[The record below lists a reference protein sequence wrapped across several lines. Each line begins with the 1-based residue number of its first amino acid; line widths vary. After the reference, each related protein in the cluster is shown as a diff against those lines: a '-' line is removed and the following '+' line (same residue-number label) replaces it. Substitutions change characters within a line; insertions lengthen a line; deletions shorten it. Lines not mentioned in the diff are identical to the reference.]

1 MRNLYLSN
9 LPAPYRMDFY
19 RFLYRE
25 MECEICFQDVRD
37 GVPDIPV
44 HRWNLGSLPNLLTAF
59 RPELVIAP
67 EFSAAAVLS
76 VALRKRYGCKVVTT
90 CDDSLDMIR
99 GNDFGWKHRLARHFV
114 PRQLDEII
122 LHSLDVAGW
131 YQERF
136 GKGLFMPIIA
146 DERRVR
152 PELARVLPLSAQLR
166 AGDKPVVAFVG
177 RFVGLKNIPSLIRA
191 FEPLKHRAQLVL
203 IGDGPH
209 RTALEAMAP
218 EVGDLKELLDILYA
232 IRQSLDNTIPEM
244 KKKRFLELLRERKND
259 FNYLYGH
266 QEEMFRKIAQS
277 WLSELSDEDVTEL
290 FTTYLATG
298 VFCDASDKFF
308 QTVEKQVGAY
318 MDEQRSK
325 RLAKLW
331 REKTGTQ
338 SPADWS
344 RQYSTP
350 ILCMFDDNERQKAK
364 EVFSILHKSKPTEAE
379 FTTAEEWLKAGSF
392 YDRLASAT
400 ERDKSMRERVV
411 GDFAYLLPDVDK
423 VRSYL
428 RDKASMISPY
438 EWMDNSAI
446 QAKIR
451 EMANMRYKTGGASD
465 AEKAVADLGIDEL
478 RDYVRDLIKTDMTVG
493 IAILKRQKH

>member
-131 YQERF
+131 YRERF

-177 RFVGLKNIPSLIRA
+177 RFVGLKNIPSLICA

-218 EVGDLKELLDILYA
+218 EALFPGMLAGDDLLAWYNLIDIAVLPSTQEA
-232 IRQSLDNTIPEM
+232 
-244 KKKRFLELLRERKND
+244 
-259 FNYLYGH
+259 YGAVTG
-266 QEEMFRKIAQS
+266 EALMAGAKVVV
-277 WLSELSDEDVTEL
+277 SE
-290 FTTYLATG
+290 
-298 VFCDASDKFF
+298 
-308 QTVEKQVGAY
+308 
-318 MDEQRSK
+318 
-325 RLAKLW
+325 
-331 REKTGTQ
+331 
-338 SPADWS
+338 
-344 RQYSTP
+344 
-350 ILCMFDDNERQKAK
+350 
-364 EVFSILHKSKPTEAE
+364 
-379 FTTAEEWLKAGSF
+379 KAGSA
-392 YDRLASAT
+392 DLV
-400 ERDKSMRERVV
+400 RERENGYRVPPTDIPALTDRI
-411 GDFAYLLPDVDK
+411 GRLLDEVPSG
-423 VRSYL
+423 RPLTL
-428 RDKASMISPY
+428 RENRLPY
-438 EWMDNSAI
+438 RFETC
-446 QAKIR
+446 IR
-451 EMANMRYKTGGASD
+451 E
-465 AEKAVADLGIDEL
+465 LID
-478 RDYVRDLIKTDMTVG
+478 K
-493 IAILKRQKH
+493 LKVL

>member
-122 LHSLDVAGW
+122 LHSLDVVGW

-136 GKGLFMPIIA
+136 GKGIFMPIIA

-218 EVGDLKELLDILYA
+218 EALFPGMLAGDDLLAWYNLIDIAVLPSTQEA
-232 IRQSLDNTIPEM
+232 
-244 KKKRFLELLRERKND
+244 
-259 FNYLYGH
+259 YGAVTG
-266 QEEMFRKIAQS
+266 EALMAGAKVVV
-277 WLSELSDEDVTEL
+277 SE
-290 FTTYLATG
+290 
-298 VFCDASDKFF
+298 
-308 QTVEKQVGAY
+308 
-318 MDEQRSK
+318 
-325 RLAKLW
+325 
-331 REKTGTQ
+331 
-338 SPADWS
+338 
-344 RQYSTP
+344 
-350 ILCMFDDNERQKAK
+350 
-364 EVFSILHKSKPTEAE
+364 
-379 FTTAEEWLKAGSF
+379 KAGSA
-392 YDRLASAT
+392 DLV
-400 ERDKSMRERVV
+400 RERENGYRVPPMDIPALTDRI
-411 GDFAYLLPDVDK
+411 GRLLDEVPSG
-423 VRSYL
+423 RPLTL
-428 RDKASMISPY
+428 RENRLPY
-438 EWMDNSAI
+438 RFETC
-446 QAKIR
+446 IR
-451 EMANMRYKTGGASD
+451 E
-465 AEKAVADLGIDEL
+465 LID
-478 RDYVRDLIKTDMTVG
+478 K
-493 IAILKRQKH
+493 LKVL

>member
-122 LHSLDVAGW
+122 LHSLDVVGW

-218 EVGDLKELLDILYA
+218 EALFPGMLAGDDLLAWYNLIDIAVLPSTQEA
-232 IRQSLDNTIPEM
+232 
-244 KKKRFLELLRERKND
+244 
-259 FNYLYGH
+259 YGAVTG
-266 QEEMFRKIAQS
+266 EALMAGAKVVV
-277 WLSELSDEDVTEL
+277 SE
-290 FTTYLATG
+290 
-298 VFCDASDKFF
+298 
-308 QTVEKQVGAY
+308 
-318 MDEQRSK
+318 
-325 RLAKLW
+325 
-331 REKTGTQ
+331 
-338 SPADWS
+338 
-344 RQYSTP
+344 
-350 ILCMFDDNERQKAK
+350 
-364 EVFSILHKSKPTEAE
+364 
-379 FTTAEEWLKAGSF
+379 KAGSA
-392 YDRLASAT
+392 DLV
-400 ERDKSMRERVV
+400 RERENGYRVPPMDIPALTDRI
-411 GDFAYLLPDVDK
+411 GRLLDEVPSG
-423 VRSYL
+423 RPLTL
-428 RDKASMISPY
+428 RENRLPY
-438 EWMDNSAI
+438 RFETC
-446 QAKIR
+446 IR
-451 EMANMRYKTGGASD
+451 E
-465 AEKAVADLGIDEL
+465 LID
-478 RDYVRDLIKTDMTVG
+478 K
-493 IAILKRQKH
+493 LKVL

>member
-44 HRWNLGSLPNLLTAF
+44 HRWNLGSLPNLLKAF

-218 EVGDLKELLDILYA
+218 EALFPGMLAGDDLLAWYNLIDIAVLPSTQEA
-232 IRQSLDNTIPEM
+232 
-244 KKKRFLELLRERKND
+244 
-259 FNYLYGH
+259 YGAVTG
-266 QEEMFRKIAQS
+266 EALMAGAKVVV
-277 WLSELSDEDVTEL
+277 SE
-290 FTTYLATG
+290 
-298 VFCDASDKFF
+298 
-308 QTVEKQVGAY
+308 
-318 MDEQRSK
+318 
-325 RLAKLW
+325 
-331 REKTGTQ
+331 
-338 SPADWS
+338 
-344 RQYSTP
+344 
-350 ILCMFDDNERQKAK
+350 
-364 EVFSILHKSKPTEAE
+364 
-379 FTTAEEWLKAGSF
+379 KAGSA
-392 YDRLASAT
+392 DLV
-400 ERDKSMRERVV
+400 RERENGYRVPPMDIPALTDRI
-411 GDFAYLLPDVDK
+411 GRLLDEVPSG
-423 VRSYL
+423 RPLTL
-428 RDKASMISPY
+428 RENRLPY
-438 EWMDNSAI
+438 RFETC
-446 QAKIR
+446 IR
-451 EMANMRYKTGGASD
+451 E
-465 AEKAVADLGIDEL
+465 LID
-478 RDYVRDLIKTDMTVG
+478 K
-493 IAILKRQKH
+493 LKVL

>member
-218 EVGDLKELLDILYA
+218 EAFFPGMLAGDDLLAWYNLIDIAVLPSTQEA
-232 IRQSLDNTIPEM
+232 
-244 KKKRFLELLRERKND
+244 
-259 FNYLYGH
+259 YGAVTG
-266 QEEMFRKIAQS
+266 EALMAGAKVVV
-277 WLSELSDEDVTEL
+277 SE
-290 FTTYLATG
+290 
-298 VFCDASDKFF
+298 
-308 QTVEKQVGAY
+308 
-318 MDEQRSK
+318 
-325 RLAKLW
+325 
-331 REKTGTQ
+331 
-338 SPADWS
+338 
-344 RQYSTP
+344 
-350 ILCMFDDNERQKAK
+350 
-364 EVFSILHKSKPTEAE
+364 
-379 FTTAEEWLKAGSF
+379 KAGSA
-392 YDRLASAT
+392 DLV
-400 ERDKSMRERVV
+400 RERENGYRVPPMDIPALTDRI
-411 GDFAYLLPDVDK
+411 GRLLDEVPSG
-423 VRSYL
+423 RPLTL
-428 RDKASMISPY
+428 RENRLPY
-438 EWMDNSAI
+438 RFETC
-446 QAKIR
+446 IR
-451 EMANMRYKTGGASD
+451 E
-465 AEKAVADLGIDEL
+465 LID
-478 RDYVRDLIKTDMTVG
+478 K
-493 IAILKRQKH
+493 LKVL